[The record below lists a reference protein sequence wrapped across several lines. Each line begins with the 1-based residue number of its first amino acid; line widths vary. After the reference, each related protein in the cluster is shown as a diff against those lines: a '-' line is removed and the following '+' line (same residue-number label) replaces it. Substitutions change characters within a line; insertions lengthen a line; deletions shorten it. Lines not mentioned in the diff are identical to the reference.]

1 MATTVS
7 PSSTRRS
14 RSAGALE
21 RLVLDLAVEVVLAGQ
36 VAEPG
41 QVPHDVVGEQ
51 GQDPLVVALPEA
63 LEVRRRSVLADADTI
78 LLLRWVH
85 DRRAGAR

>member
-1 MATTVS
+1 M
-7 PSSTRRS
+7 P
-14 RSAGALE
+14 LE

-51 GQDPLVVALPEA
+51 GQDPLAVALPEA
-63 LEVRRRSVLADADTI
+63 SKYDATASLRADTI
-78 LLLRWVH
+78 LLLL
-85 DRRAGAR
+85 GP